1 MVKYE
6 EIKDQFDIW
15 LVNGDNSIQ
24 NVFLKNAEISTV
36 TMPVNPDVRLLRI
49 KDAFGRCFLV
59 SESRWFWTWED
70 ASKSLKDRAGDS
82 FSSYDDRATEQQQLD
97 NPSD

>member
-24 NVFLKNAEISTV
+24 NVFLEGASV
-36 TMPVNPDVRLLRI
+36 SVVNQELNPEKRLLRI
-49 KDAFGRCFLV
+49 QDTVGRCFV
-59 SESRWFWTWED
+59 VVEDRWFWSWED
-70 ASKSLKDRAGDS
+70 ANRSLKIQGGAWEGPV
-82 FSSYDDRATEQQQLD
+82 TKQQK
-97 NPSD
+97 